1 MELGGRQHSLAA
13 LLLEK
18 RRKLR
23 NNEKSSTKIIA
34 HIKSRKKHKKMD
46 KWRARRAFKSS
57 QRRNGLLGPNFRAGR
72 RRAHTHTHTHTF
84 TINVDQIHILIN

>member
-23 NNEKSSTKIIA
+23 NNEKSSTK
-34 HIKSRKKHKKMD
+34 MD
-46 KWRARRAFKSS
+46 KWRARTAFKSS
-57 QRRNGLLGPNFRAGR
+57 QRRNGLVGPNFRAGR
-72 RRAHTHTHTHTF
+72 RRTHTHTHTHIYYKCRSNTHPNQL
-84 TINVDQIHILIN
+84 IGKQIA